1 MRRVFIPL
9 IAALALT
16 FALAMTARAQDVAT
30 LVADRVSVTGNSLL
44 TAEGGVEVL
53 YQGRRL
59 KAQAIIYD
67 RTTDRLRITGPILLS
82 DGAGSFVL
90 ADQADLAADLTEGIL
105 TSARLV
111 LNERLQIAAA
121 EMFRVSGRY
130 TQLSNTVASSC
141 QVCAEN
147 PVPLW
152 EIRADRVIHDQ
163 EERQLYF
170 DHAQLR
176 VAGLPVFYIPRLR
189 MPDPTLNRATG
200 FLMPRLRTTSGLG
213 TGFKIP
219 YFWAIDDQRD
229 LLITPYLTTKN
240 GRTVELRYRQ
250 AFRSGSVELSGS
262 VSRDD
267 LRPGETRGY
276 ALATGLFEMP
286 RDYILT
292 FRAEAVSDPAYMLDY
307 GISQKDRLDSRIEI
321 ARTRRNEHISA
332 RVIQFR
338 SIRAGES
345 NATLPSL
352 VGDFTFHRR
361 FSGGPLGGEGGL
373 RFQLHSHARTSADP
387 LDRDAD
393 GIADGRDTSRAS
405 IRLDWRRN
413 WILPGGIIGSVMG
426 EGTADFYDIRQDAAF
441 AGSIDR
447 LDGAMAVELRWPW
460 VAADARG
467 VSHVIEPIAQLVYA
481 SQSAPAIP
489 NEDST
494 LVEFDEG
501 NLLSLNRFSGND
513 ARERGGRLN
522 LGLGWTRLAPAGWS
536 MGVHLARSFRT
547 DNPGQ
552 FGPASGL
559 DGKRSDWLASM
570 HVDMADGLRMTNRL
584 VFDDGLDMTKAE
596 LRMDMIRD
604 RYGLSSSYLWRLAD
618 PLENRPTGTSELTV
632 DGSWRFTDNWSG
644 RVAGRYDFIAD
655 RATSAGLGL
664 EFKNECLKVDLSL
677 SRRFTSSTSVKP
689 TTDFGLGIDLLGI
702 GGGVPG
708 TARAC
713 RR

>member
-1 MRRVFIPL
+1 MRRVLLPL
-9 IAALALT
+9 LAALCLT
-16 FALAMTARAQDVAT
+16 FGLALAARAQEVAT
-30 LVADRVSVTGNSLL
+30 LLADRVAVTGNSLL
-44 TAEGGVEVL
+44 TADGGVEVL

-59 KAQAIIYD
+59 SAQRITYD
-67 RTTDRLRITGPILLS
+67 RTTDRLRIEGPILLT
-82 DGAGSFVL
+82 DGAGSIVL

-130 TQLSNTVASSC
+130 TQLTNTVASSC

-152 EIRADRVIHDQ
+152 EIRADRVVHDQ
-163 EERQLYF
+163 EARQLYF

-219 YFWAIDDQRD
+219 YFWAIDDHRD
-229 LLITPYLTTKN
+229 LLVTPYLTTKN

-250 AFRSGSVELSGS
+250 AFRQGEVTVSGSL
-262 VSRDD
+262 SRDD

-276 ALATGLFEMP
+276 GLATGLFRLP
-286 RDYILT
+286 RDYVLT
-292 FRAEAVSDPAYMLDY
+292 FRAETVSDPAYLLDY
-307 GISQKDRLDSRIEI
+307 GISQKDRLDSRLEI

-332 RVIQFR
+332 RMIQFH

-373 RFQLHSHARTSADP
+373 RFQLHSHGRTSSDP

-393 GIADGRDTSRAS
+393 GDADGRDTSRAS
-405 IRLDWRRN
+405 LRLDWRRN
-413 WILPGGIIGSVMG
+413 WILPGGIIGSVLG
-426 EGTADFYDIRQDAAF
+426 EGIADVYNIRQDAVF
-441 AGSIDR
+441 QGTTRR
-447 LDGAMAVELRWPW
+447 LDGAAAVELRWPW
-460 VAADARG
+460 VG
-467 VSHVIEPIAQLVYA
+467 QTGGGTTHVIEPIAQLAYA
-481 SQSAPAIP
+481 SKSTSAVP

-501 NLLSLNRFSGND
+501 NLLSLSRFAGAD
-513 ARERGGRLN
+513 ARERGSRLN
-522 LGLGWTRLAPAGWS
+522 LGLNWTRLSADGWS
-536 MGVHLARSFRT
+536 MGILLARSFRAVDT
-547 DNPGQ
+547 GQ

-559 DGKRSDWLASM
+559 DGDRSDWLAAL
-570 HVDMADGLRMTNRL
+570 HLDMAEGLRMTNRV

-596 LRMDMIRD
+596 LRMDMMRD
-604 RYGLSSSYLWRLAD
+604 RYGLSSSYLWMLAD
-618 PLENRPTGTSELTV
+618 PLENRPADTSELTL
-632 DGSWRFTDNWSG
+632 DGTWRFDANWSG
-644 RVAGRYDFIAD
+644 RVAGRYDFVAD